1 MAKVAKVYD
10 GSVWQ
15 DIATNQPDNSNYP
28 TYTSIQFG
36 FRNELINGDFRINQR
51 AYASGSVLSTSDSA
65 TPLGYGYSFDRWKA
79 TTSGTF
85 LNFASAPNG
94 QQITIS
100 ANGSIAQVIERQNI
114 TNGTHTL
121 SWIGDAVGRVYNV
134 GATAPAYAAS
144 PVTVSLDGTANVIVE
159 YTAVSTPRT
168 LNLVQLEQGG
178 RQTSFEYR
186 PIGTELA
193 LCQRYYTRLDTQNPF
208 NSYYTLNAV
217 SASNAEFN
225 IVIPLPVHMRSTPT
239 PSTNISALVSAAP
252 TGTQVS
258 LYKGAYVGGTW
269 TSNVLRASKNHIW
282 IAINGW
288 SGSNAGTSGV
298 LDIGSGV
305 IFEAN
310 AEL

>member
-10 GSVWQ
+10 GSAWQ

-51 AYASGSVLSTSDSA
+51 AYASGSALSTSDSA

-144 PVTVSLDGTANVIVE
+144 PITVSLDGTANVIVE
-159 YTAVSTPRT
+159 FTAVSTPRT

-193 LCQRYYTRLDTQNPF
+193 LCQRYYSRFSGLGM
-208 NSYYTLNAV
+208 LNNHALTGV
-217 SASNAEFN
+217 GIASSTTN
-225 IVIPLPVHMRSTPT
+225 VTIPGFFPVEMR
-239 PSTNISALVSAAP
+239 VAP
-252 TGTQVS
+252 PLSGGLT
-258 LYKGAYVGGTW
+258 YGGTLQLTDAVNYPTTGAVTLP
-269 TSNVLRASKNHIW
+269 TSNRFGYL
-282 IAINGW
+282 INVACTGATQYRPYW
-288 SGSNAGTSGV
+288 
-298 LDIGSGV
+298 LY
-305 IFEAN
+305 AN
-310 AEL
+310 ADVNAFIAFSAEL

>member
-10 GSVWQ
+10 GSSWQ

-51 AYASGSVLSTSDSA
+51 AYASGSALSTSDGA
-65 TPLGYGYSFDRWKA
+65 TPVGFGYSFDRWKA

-85 LNFASAPNG
+85 LNFVSAPNG

-100 ANGSIAQVIERQNI
+100 ANGSIAQVVERQNI
-114 TNGTHTL
+114 VNGTHTL
-121 SWIGDAVGRVYNV
+121 SWVGDATGRVYNV

-159 YTAVSTPRT
+159 FTAVSTPRT

-186 PIGTELA
+186 PIGVELG
-193 LCQRYYTRLDTQNPF
+193 LCQRYYQFKSFTQSQGYSVNGANASMMVFFPPMRVAPIV
-208 NSYYTLNAV
+208 TL
-217 SASNAEFN
+217 
-225 IVIPLPVHMRSTPT
+225 
-239 PSTNISALVSAAP
+239 TNIATGSYSATTNV
-252 TGTQVS
+252 
-258 LYKGAYVGGTW
+258 
-269 TSNVLRASKNHIW
+269 SNVTTESYNSFRTAT
-282 IAINGW
+282 
-288 SGSNAGTSGV
+288 GTSGGSFWQESSV
-298 LDIGSGV
+298 L
-305 IFEAN
+305 N

>member
-10 GSVWQ
+10 GSTWQ

-51 AYASGSVLSTSDSA
+51 AYGSGSALSTSDGA
-65 TPLGYGYSFDRWKA
+65 TPVGFGYSFDRWKA

-94 QQITIS
+94 QQIIIS
-100 ANGSIAQVIERQNI
+100 ANGSIAQVVERQNI
-114 TNGTHTL
+114 AAGTHTL
-121 SWIGDAVGRVYNV
+121 SWIGSATGRVYNV

-159 YTAVSTPRT
+159 FTAVTSPQT

-193 LCQRYYTRLDTQNPF
+193 LCQRYYWRNTPGLAFGAIGMGFADTTSIVDIMLINPVQMRVIGFLLESSNVRVMDYQNAPTLSSIVLDPTRSSTYITKLALT
-208 NSYYTLNAV
+208 V
-217 SASNAEFN
+217 SGATAFRPYVLES
-225 IVIPLPVHMRSTPT
+225 STV
-239 PSTNISALVSAAP
+239 SGYIGISA
-252 TGTQVS
+252 
-258 LYKGAYVGGTW
+258 
-269 TSNVLRASKNHIW
+269 
-282 IAINGW
+282 
-288 SGSNAGTSGV
+288 
-298 LDIGSGV
+298 
-305 IFEAN
+305 
-310 AEL
+310 EL

>member
-10 GSVWQ
+10 GSAWQ

-51 AYASGSVLSTSDSA
+51 SYASGSALSTSDGA
-65 TPLGYGYSFDRWKA
+65 TPVGFGYSFDRWKA

-85 LNFASAPNG
+85 LNFVSAPNG

-100 ANGSIAQVIERQNI
+100 ANGSIAQIIERQNI
-114 TNGTHTL
+114 AAGTHTL
-121 SWIGDAVGRVYNV
+121 SWIGTATARVYNV

-159 YTAVSTPRT
+159 FTAVTSPQT

-186 PIGTELA
+186 PIGVELG
-193 LCQRYYTRLDTQNPF
+193 LCQRYYQVFEARK
-208 NSYYTLNAV
+208 LNAEGYAP
-217 SASNAEFN
+217 ASSYGYYSEVDWKVEMRVAP
-225 IVIPLPVHMRSTPT
+225 VVTLPTHSQTGNKTGDGTNSTT
-239 PSTNISALVSAAP
+239 DGFMYNFSSAAS
-252 TGTQVS
+252 GNAYI
-258 LYKGAYVGGTW
+258 LY
-269 TSNVLRASKNHIW
+269 
-282 IAINGW
+282 
-288 SGSNAGTSGV
+288 NAGLKGTAS
-298 LDIGSGV
+298 
-305 IFEAN
+305 

>member
-10 GSVWQ
+10 GSAWQ

-51 AYASGSVLSTSDSA
+51 AYASGSALSTSDSA

-85 LNFASAPNG
+85 LNFVSAPNG

-100 ANGSIAQVIERQNI
+100 ANGSIAQIIERQNI
-114 TNGTHTL
+114 AAGTHTL
-121 SWIGDAVGRVYNV
+121 SWIGSATGRVYNV

-159 YTAVSTPRT
+159 FTAVTNPQT

-193 LCQRYYTRLDTQNPF
+193 LCQRYCYQINAQQAQTYFATGAI
-208 NSYYTLNAV
+208 LNAATNLCDV
-217 SASNAEFN
+217 P
-225 IVIPLPVHMRSTPT
+225 IPLPVTMRTTPT
-239 PSTNISALVSAAP
+239 LVSQ
-252 TGTQVS
+252 GTFNDNAV
-258 LYKGAYVGGTW
+258 GANFSSV
-269 TSNVLRASKNHIW
+269 
-282 IAINGW
+282 NGIV
-288 SGSNAGTSGV
+288 SGSPYTANVRFQYATNYTGGRAV
-298 LDIGSGV
+298 LLASTAATDFLRFS
-305 IFEAN
+305 

>member
-10 GSVWQ
+10 GSTWQ

-51 AYASGSVLSTSDSA
+51 AYSSGSALSTSDSA

-100 ANGSIAQVIERQNI
+100 ANGSIAQVVERQNI
-114 TNGTHTL
+114 VNGTYTL
-121 SWIGDAVGRVYNV
+121 SWIGSATGRVYNV

-144 PVTVSLDGTANVIVE
+144 PITVSLDGTANVIVE
-159 YTAVSTPRT
+159 FTAVTSPQT

-186 PIGTELA
+186 PIGVELG
-193 LCQRYYTRLDTQNPF
+193 LCQRYYQVFEARR
-208 NSYYTLNAV
+208 LNAEGYAS
-217 SASNAEFN
+217 SAGYGYYGMIDWKVEMRVA
-225 IVIPLPVHMRSTPT
+225 PVVTLPT
-239 PSTNISALVSAAP
+239 PSQTGNKTSDAITTSTDGMTYVFSSVSA
-252 TGTQVS
+252 GNSYV
-258 LYKGAYVGGTW
+258 LYNPGLKG
-269 TSNVLRASKNHIW
+269 NAS
-282 IAINGW
+282 
-288 SGSNAGTSGV
+288 
-298 LDIGSGV
+298 
-305 IFEAN
+305 

>member
-10 GSVWQ
+10 GSTWQ

-51 AYASGSVLSTSDSA
+51 AYASGSALSTSDGA
-65 TPLGYGYSFDRWKA
+65 TPVGFGYSFDRWKA

-100 ANGSIAQVIERQNI
+100 ANGSIAQVVERQNI
-114 TNGTHTL
+114 VNGTHTL
-121 SWIGDAVGRVYNV
+121 SWIGTATGRVYNV

-144 PVTVSLDGTANVIVE
+144 PITVSLDGTANVIVE
-159 YTAVSTPRT
+159 FTAVSTPRT

-186 PIGTELA
+186 PIGVELS
-193 LCQRYYTRLDTQNPF
+193 LCQRYYETGKIRLIKQNNDTARQTFDTYTFKQNKR
-208 NSYYTLNAV
+208 
-217 SASNAEFN
+217 
-225 IVIPLPVHMRSTPT
+225 ILPVLARTIT
-239 PSTNISALVSAAP
+239 TSTNVGYATMEDLDVDAFVLRWNSTS
-252 TGTQVS
+252 GTDFS
-258 LYKGAYVGGTW
+258 LGLTW
-269 TSNVLRASKNHIW
+269 TAS
-282 IAINGW
+282 
-288 SGSNAGTSGV
+288 
-298 LDIGSGV
+298 
-305 IFEAN
+305 